1 MSNRHFPHE
10 SGAERDETAR
20 RSHRLALLA
29 VAVTLMLCGG
39 SLVACGDQSSTAPST
54 STTGGIR
61 SSTSGVRSSTATPT
75 TATGP
80 TGTGTR
86 SLPSN
91 SQNPTPT
98 ASCPQPTHAVPVA
111 VFCSSG
117 QLVEQCP
124 DGETVTFPPGC
135 PGAGGLLRCP
145 DGTIIEPFELSCPGE
160 TVPPGRPCADGSSV
174 PEGGLCPEE
183 VPELCPDG
191 STVPAG
197 ETCPLPTTAGPEPEQ
212 SQVSTGSAPSPPVG
226 LVPDE
231 FDSAP

>member
-39 SLVACGDQSSTAPST
+39 SLVACEDQSSTAPST

-61 SSTSGVRSSTATPT
+61 PSTTTGT

-80 TGTGTR
+80 TGTR
-86 SLPSN
+86 SLPSD
-91 SQNPTPT
+91 SQTPTPT
-98 ASCPQPTHAVPVA
+98 ASCPQPTRAVPVA
-111 VFCSSG
+111 VYCSG
-117 QLVEQCP
+117 GRLVDQCY
-124 DGETVTFPPGC
+124 DGETVPFPPGC
-135 PGAGGLLRCP
+135 PGTGGSYRCP
-145 DGTIIEPFELSCPGE
+145 DGTIIQAPQRCPGE
-160 TVPPGRPCADGSSV
+160 PPPDWRCADGSDV
-174 PEGGLCPEE
+174 PESGLCPEE

-197 ETCPLPTTAGPEPEQ
+197 ETCPLPTSAGPEPEQ

-231 FDSAP
+231 FDSGP